1 MSYIPRQQLV
11 SRKNYGRRQQMVVAR
26 KCANCKSQLHGIP
39 GSGAYEGV
47 VCKNCNVCNGV
58 CSGKHCKSPNSLGYL
73 VRHGIY
79 KGNDMMALSKHFCFR
94 CSDCLEYEK
103 NKCVFC
109 DGDDGTAVSNQND
122 LIFDIICES
131 CYTIISR
138 PPCERCKVSYS
149 AEGKTMCEQCDKET
163 FKSQPVILLEK
174 PVCYDKIPQL
184 EYNLVFTAIDYLF
197 KRNERGLSIQR
208 RHFDDII
215 QYWKTF
221 RETFLQVIKK
231 EKKFKKTILA
241 IRGANGALMIQS
253 LLPDFPMLE
262 DGNNSNIELIED
274 ASFD

>member
-1 MSYIPRQQLV
+1 
-11 SRKNYGRRQQMVVAR
+11 
-26 KCANCKSQLHGIP
+26 
-39 GSGAYEGV
+39 
-47 VCKNCNVCNGV
+47 
-58 CSGKHCKSPNSLGYL
+58 
-73 VRHGIY
+73 
-79 KGNDMMALSKHFCFR
+79 
-94 CSDCLEYEK
+94 
-103 NKCVFC
+103 
-109 DGDDGTAVSNQND
+109 
-122 LIFDIICES
+122 
-131 CYTIISR
+131 
-138 PPCERCKVSYS
+138 
-149 AEGKTMCEQCDKET
+149 MCEQCDKET